1 VPSTSAGTQ
10 NGHIARESW
19 EDAMTRAARSIAR
32 GAAVVVVALFAAV
45 APDGSLRAADI
56 AEAEAQSIGVDAY
69 LYFYPLI
76 SMDVTRRQLTNVEPG
91 QSEMGGPPNTFINL
105 KAFPTVRMRAVVRPN
120 FDTLYSSAWLD
131 LTKEPAVVSVPDTGG
146 RYYLLPML
154 DMWSDVFASPG
165 WRTTGTQAANFLIAP
180 PGWRPD
186 LREGLAGELKLPEN
200 TQRIDAPTF
209 YVWVFGRTQTDGPQD
224 YAAVHRIQAGFKIT
238 PLSQWGKPAS
248 PRAVSIDPSVD
259 MKTAPKVQVDT
270 MPADRYFAYAAE
282 VLKLQPPHLTDQP
295 ILARMK
301 RIGIERGKSFNLGQA
316 DPVIRGALERAPDEA
331 RNLMLR
337 KAPTIARNVNGWLLS
352 TDTMGVYGNYYL
364 KRAMVAYVG
373 LGANLPEDAVYP
385 LNLGD
390 MTGKPLNGSANY
402 TLRFAKD
409 QLPPAEAFWSVTLY
423 DAGGF
428 QVANELN
435 RFALSSW
442 MPFKTSADGSLDLY
456 FQNANPGADK
466 EANWLPA
473 PKGPF
478 TLTMRIY
485 APKSDVLTGVWNPP
499 PVNRV
504 D

>member
-1 VPSTSAGTQ
+1 MTHAVIGAVRSAAT
-10 NGHIARESW
+10 
-19 EDAMTRAARSIAR
+19 
-32 GAAVVVVALFAAV
+32 AAVLILSVAAAE
-45 APDGSLRAADI
+45 SMLRAAQI
-56 AEAEAQSIGVDAY
+56 SEAEAQEIGVDAY

-105 KAFPTVRMRAVVRPN
+105 KAFPTARMRAVVRPN

-131 LTKEPAVVSVPDTGG
+131 LTKEPMIVSVPDTGG

-165 WRTTGTQAANFLIAP
+165 WRTTGTQAGNFLIAP

-186 LREGLAGELKLPEN
+186 LREGLAAELKLPEN
-200 TQRIDAPTF
+200 TQRIDAPTP
-209 YVWVFGRTQTDGPQD
+209 YVWIFGRTQTDGPQD

-248 PRAVSIDPSVD
+248 TPAVSIDSSVD
-259 MKTAPKVQVDT
+259 MKTPPKVQVDT
-270 MPADRYFAYAAE
+270 MPVDRYFAYAAE
-282 VLKLQPPHLTDQP
+282 VLKLQPPHITDEP

-301 RIGIERGKSFNLGQA
+301 RIGIERGKSFDLSQA
-316 DPVIRGALERAPDEA
+316 DPAIRRALERAPDAA
-331 RNLMLR
+331 RELMR
-337 KAPTIARNVNGWLLS
+337 GKVSTIARNVNGWLLS
-352 TDTMGVYGNYYL
+352 TDTVGVYGNYYL

-385 LNLGD
+385 LNLGSA
-390 MTGKPLNGSANY
+390 TGKPLDGSANY
-402 TLRFAKD
+402 TLHFEKG
-409 QLPPAEAFWSVTLY
+409 QLPPAGAFWSVTLY
-423 DAGGF
+423 DADGF
-428 QVANELN
+428 QVANELD

-442 MPFKTSADGSLDLY
+442 MPLKTNADGSLDLY
-456 FQNANPGADK
+456 LQNANPGADK

-478 TLTMRIY
+478 NLTMRIY
-485 APKSDVLTGVWNPP
+485 APKRDVLTGVWNPP
-499 PVNRV
+499 PVQRAE
-504 D
+504 